1 MWKREKNHLVW
12 TEPWVFV
19 QLPGQEIVYMQLELE
34 EKVHTKRRLRIR
46 DVLRFARW
54 ISQVKSLAIL

>member
-19 QLPGQEIVYMQLELE
+19 QLPGQEIVYMQLEP
-34 EKVHTKRRLRIR
+34 EKQVHKSPGLRIR
-46 DVLRFARW
+46 DVLRFVRW
-54 ISQVKSLAIL
+54 IARVKSLVIL